1 MFFKR
6 KEVFVCTVCGY
17 DSLPGPLYNKKGI
30 PDVSLI
36 CACCG
41 FQPGYD
47 DDELGNTF
55 ESYRVEWIQSGA
67 KWFREEDKPKQWDLN
82 KQLKNIDSSC

>member
-1 MFFKR
+1 MFFRKKR
-6 KEVFVCTVCGY
+6 FYVCSICGY
-17 DSLPGPLYNKKGI
+17 NCLPGPLYDKEGV

-47 DDELGNTF
+47 DEELGYTL
-55 ESYRVEWIQSGA
+55 ESYRAEWIQNGA
-67 KWFREEDKPKQWDLN
+67 EWFREKEKPKQWDLN
-82 KQLKNIDSSC
+82 KQLENID

>member
-1 MFFKR
+1 MFFRKKR
-6 KEVFVCTVCGY
+6 FFVCSVCGY
-17 DSLPGPLYNKKGI
+17 DRLPGPLYEKGI

-47 DDELGNTF
+47 DEDLGYTF
-55 ESYRVEWIQSGA
+55 ESYREEWIEKGA
-67 KWFREEDKPKQWDLN
+67 KWFWEKEKPKQWELK
-82 KQLKNIDSSC
+82 KQLENIDIK

>member
-1 MFFKR
+1 MFFRNKR
-6 KEVFVCTVCGY
+6 FFVCSVCGY
-17 DSLPGPLYNKKGI
+17 DYLPGPLYINGT

-47 DDELGNTF
+47 DEELGYTL
-55 ESYRVEWIQSGA
+55 ESYREEWIQNGA
-67 KWFREEDKPKQWDLN
+67 KWFREKEKPKQWNLK
-82 KQLKNIDSSC
+82 KQLKNINIR